1 LETIVTT
8 LAIAPERPVSLW
20 PAAHAADARRPRS
33 QQTKLGASDTVC
45 ARRAGYLLH
54 GRTPTDAGEK
64 RKAILGTWLHAG
76 ILEAA
81 REEYGWLVERRVED
95 ATVRGHID
103 AVQLDATAAARL
115 PKRLRPSLPAEET
128 TVEDVKTKSTYQWDS
143 VLRYGAS
150 EAELRQVYLY
160 ADLLGTEGFASV
172 RGQRQLARL
181 GPVAVGRIRF
191 RFINRDN
198 GDDHVQEIAYEA
210 ERARRARW
218 WVKQVRAAAAPE
230 ELPRTFQGP
239 GISAICDH
247 CPFRTAC
254 WGTDVAGRSP
264 QSQLIHD
271 DEERAKALAEYA
283 ELSEQIKPLKDRQKF
298 LRAQLDGSEPG
309 AYGDNVLKW
318 SGGNPTM
325 VDDVEAMV
333 SLYRRAGLE
342 VPTAPDA
349 AAMKAALKEV
359 GIPVPTR
366 LDHNRRTAVSITVT
380 ASKKP

>member
-1 LETIVTT
+1 MTT
-8 LAIAPERPVSLW
+8 MAIAAERPLSLW

-54 GRTPTDAGEK
+54 GRTPTDGGEK

-76 ILEAA
+76 ILDAA
-81 REEYGWLVERRVED
+81 REEYGWLIERRVED
-95 ATVRGHID
+95 TTVRGHID
-103 AVQLDATAAARL
+103 AVQLDAATAARL
-115 PKRLRPSLPAEET
+115 PKRLRPTLPARET

-160 ADLLGTEGFASV
+160 ADLLASEGFASV
-172 RGQRQLARL
+172 RGQRQLAYL
-181 GPVAVGRIRF
+181 GPVPVARIRF

-198 GDDHVQEIAYEA
+198 GDDHIQEIAYEA

-218 WVKQVRAAAAPE
+218 WVQEVRSASTPE

-254 WGTDVAGRSP
+254 WGELVAGRWP

-271 DEERAKALAEYA
+271 DEDRAKALAEYVEA
-283 ELSEQIKPLKDRQKF
+283 GEQMKPLKEQQK
-298 LRAQLDGSEPG
+298 LARAKLDGSEPG
-309 AYGDNVLKW
+309 RYGDNVLKW
-318 SGGNPTM
+318 SGGNPTKA
-325 VDDVEAMV
+325 DDAEAMV
-333 SLYRRAGLE
+333 ALYRRAGLE
-342 VPTAPDA
+342 VPMTPDT
-349 AAMKAALKEV
+349 AAMKATLKEV

-366 LDHNRRTAVSITVT
+366 LDHDRLTTVSINVT
-380 ASKKP
+380 TSKKS

>member
-1 LETIVTT
+1 MTT
-8 LAIAPERPVSLW
+8 MAIAPERPVSLW

-54 GRTPTDAGEK
+54 GRTPTDTGEK
-64 RKAILGTWLHAG
+64 RKAILGTWLHNG
-76 ILEAA
+76 MLDAA
-81 REEYGWLVERRVED
+81 REEYGWLIERRVED
-95 ATVRGHID
+95 DTVRGHID
-103 AVQLDATAAARL
+103 AVQLDSTTAVRL
-115 PKRLRPSLPAEET
+115 PKRLRPTLPAEET
-128 TVEDVKTKSTYQWDS
+128 TVEDVKSKSTYQWDS
-143 VLRYGAS
+143 VVRYGAS

-181 GPVAVGRIRF
+181 GPVPVARIRF

-198 GDDHVQEIAYEA
+198 GEDHIQEIAYEA
-210 ERARRARW
+210 DRARRARW
-218 WVKQVRAAAAPE
+218 WVQQVRAAASPE

-239 GISAICDH
+239 GISTICDH

-254 WGTDVAGRSP
+254 WGPLVAGRSP

-271 DEERAKALAEYA
+271 DEEREKALAEYA
-283 ELSEQIKPLKDRQKF
+283 EVSKQIKPLKDRQKY

-309 AYGDNVLKW
+309 VYGDNVLKW
-318 SGGNPTM
+318 SGGNPTK
-325 VDDVEAMV
+325 VDDVGAMV

-342 VPTAPDA
+342 VPMAPDA
-349 AAMKAALKEV
+349 AAMKAALEGV

-366 LDHNRRTAVSITVT
+366 LDHDRRTAVSINVT
-380 ASKKP
+380 ARKKP

>member
-1 LETIVTT
+1 MTT
-8 LAIAPERPVSLW
+8 LAIAPKRPVSLW

-54 GRTPTDAGEK
+54 GRTPTDTGEK

-76 ILEAA
+76 ILDAA
-81 REEYGWLVERRVED
+81 RVEYGWIVERRVED
-95 ATVRGHID
+95 QTLRGHID
-103 AVQLDATAAARL
+103 AVQLDSATAARL
-115 PKRLRPSLPAEET
+115 PKRLRPTLPAEET
-128 TVEDVKTKSTYQWDS
+128 TVEDVKSKGTYQWDS

-160 ADLLGTEGFASV
+160 SDLLAHEGFASV

-181 GPVAVGRIRF
+181 GPIPVARIRF
-191 RFINRDN
+191 RFINRDS
-198 GDDHVQEIAYEA
+198 GEDHVQEIAYEA
-210 ERARRARW
+210 GRARRARW
-218 WVKQVRAAAAPE
+218 WVQQVRSAASPE

-254 WGTDVAGRSP
+254 WGPLIAGRSP

-271 DEERAKALAEYA
+271 DEDRAKALAEYVEA
-283 ELSEQIKPLKDRQKF
+283 GEQMKPLKERQKF
-298 LRAQLDGSEPG
+298 ARAKLDGSEPG
-309 AYGDNVLKW
+309 TYGDNALKW
-318 SGGNPTM
+318 SGGNPTK

-333 SLYRRAGLE
+333 AMYRRAGLE
-342 VPTAPDA
+342 VPMAPDVT
-349 AAMKAALKEV
+349 AMKATLKEV

-366 LDHNRRTAVSITVT
+366 LDHDRRTAVSINVT
-380 ASKKP
+380 ASKKS

>member
-1 LETIVTT
+1 METIVTT
-8 LAIAPERPVSLW
+8 LAIAPKRPVSLW

-54 GRTPTDAGEK
+54 GRTPTDTGEK
-64 RKAILGTWLHAG
+64 RKAILGTWLHDG
-76 ILEAA
+76 MLDAA

-95 ATVRGHID
+95 ETVRGHID
-103 AVQLDATAAARL
+103 AVQLNSTIAARL
-115 PKRLRPSLPAEET
+115 PKRLRPTLPAEET
-128 TVEDVKTKSTYQWDS
+128 TVEDVKSKSTYQWDS
-143 VLRYGAS
+143 IVRYGAS

-181 GPVAVGRIRF
+181 GPVPVARIRF

-198 GDDHVQEIAYEA
+198 GDDHIQEIAYEA
-210 ERARRARW
+210 DRARRARW
-218 WVKQVRAAAAPE
+218 WVQQVRTAASPE

-239 GISAICDH
+239 GISTICDH

-254 WGTDVAGRSP
+254 WGPLVAGRSP

-271 DEERAKALAEYA
+271 DEERGRALAEYA
-283 ELSEQIKPLKDRQKF
+283 EVSKQIKPLKDRQKY

-309 AYGDNVLKW
+309 VYGDNVLKW
-318 SGGNPTM
+318 SGGNPTK
-325 VDDVEAMV
+325 VDDVGAMV
-333 SLYRRAGLE
+333 SLYRRAGLA
-342 VPTAPDA
+342 VPMAPDA
-349 AAMKAALKEV
+349 AAMKATLEGV

-366 LDHNRRTAVSITVT
+366 LDHDRRTAVSINVT

>member
-1 LETIVTT
+1 MTT
-8 LAIAPERPVSLW
+8 VAIAPQRPVSLW

-33 QQTKLGASDTVC
+33 RQSKLGASDTVC

-54 GRTPTDAGEK
+54 GRTPTDTGEK

-76 ILEAA
+76 ILDAA

-95 ATVRGHID
+95 ETVRGHID
-103 AVQLDATAAARL
+103 AVQLDSTTAARL
-115 PKRLRPSLPAEET
+115 PERLRPTLPAEQT
-128 TVEDVKTKSTYQWDS
+128 TVEDVKTKGTYQWDN

-150 EAELRQVYLY
+150 EAEMRQVYLY
-160 ADLLGTEGFASV
+160 ADLLAAEGFARVS
-172 RGQRQLARL
+172 GQRQLARI
-181 GPVAVGRIRF
+181 GPVPVARIRF

-210 ERARRARW
+210 DRARRARW
-218 WVKQVRAAAAPE
+218 WVQQVRAAASPE

-239 GISAICDH
+239 GLSAICDH

-254 WGTDVAGRSP
+254 WGPLAAGRSP
-264 QSQLIHD
+264 QSQLVHD
-271 DEERAKALAEYA
+271 DEERATALAEYVA
-283 ELSEQIKPLKDRQKF
+283 VTERIKPLKERQKF

-309 AYGDNVLKW
+309 AYGGNVLGW
-318 SGGNPTM
+318 SGGNPTK

-333 SLYRRAGLE
+333 GLYRRAGLE
-342 VPTAPDA
+342 VPMAPDT
-349 AAMKAALKEV
+349 AAMKARLKGV

-366 LDHNRRTAVSITVT
+366 LDHDRRTAVSINVT
-380 ASKKP
+380 ASKHS

>member
-1 LETIVTT
+1 M
-8 LAIAPERPVSLW
+8 AIAPERPVSLW

-54 GRTPTDAGEK
+54 GRPATDVSEK
-64 RKAILGTWLHAG
+64 RKAILGTWLHTG
-76 ILEAA
+76 ILDAA
-81 REEYGWLVERRVED
+81 REEYGWLIERRVED
-95 ATVRGHID
+95 DTVRGHID
-103 AVQLDATAAARL
+103 AVQLDSTTAARL
-115 PKRLRPSLPAEET
+115 PKRLRPTLPAEET
-128 TVEDVKTKSTYQWDS
+128 TVEDVKSKSTYQWDS
-143 VLRYGAS
+143 VVRYGAS

-160 ADLLGTEGFASV
+160 ADLLGTGGFASV

-181 GPVAVGRIRF
+181 GPVPVARIRF

-198 GDDHVQEIAYEA
+198 GEDHIQEIAYEA
-210 ERARRARW
+210 DRARRARW
-218 WVKQVRAAAAPE
+218 WVQQVRAAASPE

-239 GISAICDH
+239 GISTICDH

-254 WGTDVAGRSP
+254 WGPLVAGRSP

-271 DEERAKALAEYA
+271 DEEREKALAEYA
-283 ELSEQIKPLKDRQKF
+283 EVSKQIKPLKDRQKY

-309 AYGDNVLKW
+309 VYGDNVLKW
-318 SGGNPTM
+318 SGGNPTK
-325 VDDVEAMV
+325 VDDVGAMV

-342 VPTAPDA
+342 VPMAPDA
-349 AAMKAALKEV
+349 AAMKAALEGV

-366 LDHNRRTAVSITVT
+366 LDHDRRTAVSINVT
-380 ASKKP
+380 ARKKP

>member
-1 LETIVTT
+1 LENTMTT
-8 LAIAPERPVSLW
+8 MAIAPERPVSLW

-54 GRTPTDAGEK
+54 GRTPTDGGEK
-64 RKAILGTWLHAG
+64 RKAILGTWLHDG
-76 ILEAA
+76 ILDAA

-95 ATVRGHID
+95 QTVRGHID
-103 AVQLDATAAARL
+103 AVQLDSTTAARL
-115 PKRLRPSLPAEET
+115 PKRLRPTLPAEQT
-128 TVEDVKTKSTYQWDS
+128 TVEDVKTKSTYQWDNI
-143 VLRYGAS
+143 LRYGAS

-172 RGQRQLARL
+172 RGQRQLAHL
-181 GPVAVGRIRF
+181 GPVPVGRIRF

-198 GDDHVQEIAYEA
+198 GDDHIQEIAYEA
-210 ERARRARW
+210 DRARRARW
-218 WVKQVRAAAAPE
+218 WVQQVRAAASPE

-239 GISAICDH
+239 GISVICDH

-254 WGTDVAGRSP
+254 WGPLGTGRSP

-271 DEERAKALAEYA
+271 DEERANALAEYA
-283 ELSEQIKPLKDRQKF
+283 EVSEQIKPLKDRQKF

-309 AYGDNVLKW
+309 VYGDNALKW
-318 SGGNPTM
+318 SGGNPTK
-325 VDDVEAMV
+325 VDDVEAMAA
-333 SLYRRAGLE
+333 LYRRAGLE
-342 VPTAPDA
+342 VPMAPDV
-349 AAMKAALKEV
+349 AAMKATLKEA

-366 LDHNRRTAVSITVT
+366 LDHDRRTAVSITVT
-380 ASKKP
+380 ARKKS

>member
-1 LETIVTT
+1 MTT
-8 LAIAPERPVSLW
+8 LAIAPKRPVSLW

-54 GRTPTDAGEK
+54 GRTPTDTGEK
-64 RKAILGTWLHAG
+64 RKAILGTWLHDG
-76 ILEAA
+76 MLDAA

-95 ATVRGHID
+95 ETVRGHID
-103 AVQLDATAAARL
+103 AVQLDSTTAARL
-115 PKRLRPSLPAEET
+115 PKRLRPTLPAEET
-128 TVEDVKTKSTYQWDS
+128 TVEDVKSKSTYQWDS
-143 VLRYGAS
+143 IVRYGAT

-181 GPVAVGRIRF
+181 GPVPVARIRF

-198 GDDHVQEIAYEA
+198 GDDHIQEIAYEA
-210 ERARRARW
+210 DRARRARW
-218 WVKQVRAAAAPE
+218 WVQQVRAASSPE

-239 GISAICDH
+239 GISTICDH

-254 WGTDVAGRSP
+254 WGPLVAGRSP

-271 DEERAKALAEYA
+271 DEEREKALAEYA
-283 ELSEQIKPLKDRQKF
+283 EVSKQIKPLKDRQKY

-309 AYGDNVLKW
+309 VYGDNVLRW
-318 SGGNPTM
+318 SGGNPTK
-325 VDDVEAMV
+325 VDDVGAMV
-333 SLYRRAGLE
+333 SLYRRAGLA
-342 VPTAPDA
+342 VPMAPDA
-349 AAMKAALKEV
+349 AAMKATLEGV

-366 LDHNRRTAVSITVT
+366 LDHDQRTAVSINVT

>member
-1 LETIVTT
+1 M
-8 LAIAPERPVSLW
+8 AIAAERPVSLW

-33 QQTKLGASDTVC
+33 QQTQLGASDTVC

-54 GRTPTDAGEK
+54 GRPATDGGEK

-76 ILEAA
+76 ILDAA
-81 REEYGWLVERRVED
+81 REEYGWLIERRVED

-103 AVQLDATAAARL
+103 AVQLDAATAARL

-128 TVEDVKTKSTYQWDS
+128 TVEDVKTKSTYQWDN

-160 ADLLGTEGFASV
+160 ADLLASEGFASV
-172 RGQRQLARL
+172 KGQRQLAYL
-181 GPVAVGRIRF
+181 GPVPVARIRF

-198 GDDHVQEIAYEA
+198 GEDHVQEIAYEA
-210 ERARRARW
+210 DRARRARW
-218 WVKQVRAAAAPE
+218 WVQQVRAASTPE

-247 CPFRTAC
+247 CPFKTAC
-254 WGTDVAGRSP
+254 WGQTIAGHRP
-264 QSQLIHD
+264 QSILIHD
-271 DEERAKALAEYA
+271 DADRERALAEYVEA
-283 ELSEQIKPLKDRQKF
+283 GEQMKPLKEKQKF
-298 LRAQLDGSEPG
+298 LRAALDATEPG
-309 AYGDNVLKW
+309 VYGDNTLSW
-318 SGGNPTM
+318 SGGNPTKS
-325 VDDVEAMV
+325 DDVEAMV
-333 SLYRRAGLE
+333 ALYRRAGLD
-342 VPTAPDA
+342 VPMAPDA
-349 AAMKAALKEV
+349 AAMKATLKQV

-366 LDHNRRTAVSITVT
+366 LDRDRLTAVSINVT